1 MELNRE
7 QEQITNANNDL
18 YEYVKRIVAAV
29 KYKGGCDHE
38 DVPSILRE
46 FAEGYEQKIKEL
58 TEENERLTAQAEMW
72 KSTAYCEKD
81 RADSIETSA
90 KRYRGKWIV
99 TERGCVISCSNCGYR
114 LELCYPDGT
123 EVRSLSHCP
132 SCGAKIDGERREE

>member
-46 FAEGYEQKIKEL
+46 FAKGYEQKIKEL
-58 TEENERLTAQAEMW
+58 TEEKEKLGIENFDLICELSRIKEETVRKMQERLKERYKLPQSNEVSSVSPFQLHEDIDQTAKEL
-72 KSTAYCEKD
+72 
-81 RADSIETSA
+81 
-90 KRYRGKWIV
+90 
-99 TERGCVISCSNCGYR
+99 
-114 LELCYPDGT
+114 LEEGSDD
-123 EVRSLSHCP
+123 
-132 SCGAKIDGERREE
+132 A